1 MSANN
6 HFLYFNNSWEGVFY
20 DVQSGIHYYM
30 WGIGSLPGQDDVTPF
45 SKTLQHCDMSLEDRS
60 YDMIEGYPYFI
71 TVKV

>member
-1 MSANN
+1 
-6 HFLYFNNSWEGVFY
+6 
-20 DVQSGIHYYM
+20 M

-45 SKTLQHCDMSLEDRS
+45 SKTLQYCDMSLEDRS